1 MTNGPPDPT
10 PLGSPAN
17 GTHGVVVRRV
27 VIVNDPQGL
36 HMRPAAMFAK
46 IARQYHSNVTIIR
59 EGRSVNGKSQLDLLL
74 LAAEP
79 GAELTIE
86 ASGSDADDA
95 LAALGGIFDI
105 ANWDEDE
112 ATAVSPKG

>member
-1 MTNGPPDPT
+1 MTNGPPEPS
-10 PLGSPAN
+10 PRGSPAN
-17 GTHGVVVRRV
+17 GAHLAVLRRV
-27 VIVNDPQGL
+27 VTVNDPQGL

-46 IARQYHSNVTIIR
+46 VARQYHSSVTISR

-86 ASGSDADDA
+86 ACGADADDA

>member
-1 MTNGPPDPT
+1 MTNGFPDPT
-10 PLGSPAN
+10 PQGPPVN
-17 GTHGVVVRRV
+17 GTHAAVARLNVVVQ
-27 VIVNDPQGL
+27 DPQGL

-46 IARQYHSNVTIIR
+46 VARQYQSSVTICR
-59 EGRSVNGKSQLDLLL
+59 DGKSVNGKSQLDLLL

-86 ASGSDADDA
+86 VCGSDAADA
-95 LAALGGIFDI
+95 LAALSGIFDI

-112 ATAVSPKG
+112 ANAVPPKG

>member
-1 MTNGPPDPT
+1 MTNGPPDPI
-10 PLGSPAN
+10 PRGSPVN
-17 GTHGVVVRRV
+17 GIHPVVLRRIVVVH
-27 VIVNDPQGL
+27 DPQGL

-46 IARQYHSNVTIIR
+46 IARQYQSVVTIHR
-59 EGRSVNGKSQLDLLL
+59 GDRSVNGKSQLDLLL

-86 ASGSDADDA
+86 VMGTDANDA
-95 LAALGGIFDI
+95 LTALGSVFDI

-112 ATAVSPKG
+112 TEAVPPKG